1 MVLRM
6 WVQWNH
12 LNLHHASLRGR
23 RLLSPSLPFI
33 CLLSSHS
40 MLHTVWGLLFKSM
53 HPLTISHMYITPN
66 HTPPPPHLFHLLHQT
81 PSWEQASMLLCLCFT
96 LSSFCA
102 SLKSTWVL
110 HGHGSGEHDGHI
122 TEDNDCLYSNQQLK
136 EGLGSLSSDG
146 WGPFS

>member
-12 LNLHHASLRGR
+12 LNLDHASLRGR

-53 HPLTISHMYITPN
+53 HPLTISHMYITPS
-66 HTPPPPHLFHLLHQT
+66 HTPPPPPLSSAPPNSFLGTGFHAPVSLFHFVLI
-81 PSWEQASMLLCLCFT
+81 LCLT
-96 LSSFCA
+96 EVNLGVA
-102 SLKSTWVL
+102 WTWKWRTRWSHHWRQWL
-110 HGHGSGEHDGHI
+110 P
-122 TEDNDCLYSNQQLK
+122 LQQPAAQGGARLL
-136 EGLGSLSSDG
+136 EFRWVGA
-146 WGPFS
+146 F